1 MLIDPAYDKY
11 FVYSSVYKDG
21 KLFTS
26 GACPLIWQDKVV
38 LQGGEWKKGLTWA
51 DGNYHL
57 YEGSDINND
66 DAQFVEESIFTALNE
81 SEDTYGK
88 IEIDDSNFVIRWCL
102 MEEEQINIV
111 MDLTD

>member
-21 KLFTS
+21 KLITS
-26 GACPLIWQDKVV
+26 GACPLIWRAEVA

-57 YEGSDINND
+57 YEDSELSND
-66 DAQFVEESIFTALNE
+66 DAQFVEECIFTALNE
-81 SEDTYGK
+81 SEDTFGK
-88 IEIDDSNFVIRWCL
+88 IEIDDSKFVIRWCL
-102 MEEEQINIV
+102 LEEEQINIV